1 MVHRQ
6 NKAQIHKFPLS
17 NYLKEGALIED
28 QEVNQTYKAS
38 LPFNKLEKNL
48 SEYDKLSRREQ
59 VIFLAGVFDGEGS
72 FGVWSQGKHKKR
84 SLQIKVETTDS
95 DMVARFH
102 AMYGGLFFVLNKRK
116 EHWKHTFRWKL
127 SGEKAWQAISEMVP
141 YMCKRRK
148 EKFLEITNKE

>member
-1 MVHRQ
+1 MAHHL
-6 NKAQIHKFPLS
+6 NKARIHKSPLS
-17 NYLKEGALIED
+17 NYLQEDVLI
-28 QEVNQTYKAS
+28 VNQEENQTLKES
-38 LPFNKLEKNL
+38 LLLNKLEKNL

-59 VIFLAGVFDGEGS
+59 IIFLAGVFDGEGS
-72 FGVWSQGKHKKR
+72 FGVWSQGKKKKR
-84 SLQIKVETTDS
+84 TLQIKVETTDS

-127 SGEKAWQAISEMVP
+127 SGEKAWQAIFEMVP

>member
-1 MVHRQ
+1 MAHRL
-6 NKAQIHKFPLS
+6 NKAQIHKSPLS
-17 NYLKEGALIED
+17 NYLKEDVLIVN
-28 QEVNQTYKAS
+28 QEVNPTLKAS
-38 LPFNKLEKNL
+38 LLSNKRGKNL

-59 VIFLAGVFDGEGS
+59 IIFLAGVFDGEGS
-72 FGVWSQGKHKKR
+72 FGVWSQGKKKKR
-84 SLQIKVETTDS
+84 NLQIKVETTDS

-127 SGEKAWQAISEMVP
+127 TGEKAWQAISEMIP

-148 EKFLEITNKE
+148 EKFLEIENRE